1 MYEHEC
7 KLEALW
13 TMHNKLSLLPAS
25 YNVLKHCFWT
35 CINFTLLLTATKDLR
50 ISIYKWQREVDNLKT
65 IHSSTVLQCR
75 SKYCKTRGSFLKY
88 KFTLLKHLSSP
99 LICKG
104 LLLYSI
110 HERLVHFASMGASPL
125 YVYMYVTMENM
136 VVFSTFNWKRIN
148 ITSSLTQKTR
158 SSGVSWTIT
167 DCPHPRPVLYR
178 VCPLSNHLSIF
189 HSIHSLFHSIHFG
202 KSPII
207 CSTFSIQSN
216 IPWEVRWISLILIDP
231 FLWGKHYFPAF

>member
-1 MYEHEC
+1 MHTHHRVELERSIVWTYICFKQVDIYKANKLMYEHEC

-136 VVFSTFNWKRIN
+136 VVFLLSTERG
-148 ITSSLTQKTR
+148 S
-158 SSGVSWTIT
+158 
-167 DCPHPRPVLYR
+167 
-178 VCPLSNHLSIF
+178 
-189 HSIHSLFHSIHFG
+189 
-202 KSPII
+202 KSPD
-207 CSTFSIQSN
+207 
-216 IPWEVRWISLILIDP
+216 L
-231 FLWGKHYFPAF
+231 